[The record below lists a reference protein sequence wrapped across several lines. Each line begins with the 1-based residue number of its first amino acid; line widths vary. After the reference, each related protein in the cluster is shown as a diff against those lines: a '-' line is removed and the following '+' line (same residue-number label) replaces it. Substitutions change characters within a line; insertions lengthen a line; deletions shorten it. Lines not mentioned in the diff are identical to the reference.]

1 MTTFF
6 IVAAVLL
13 LSVVALVG
21 YPLIRGRESAA
32 EDRTGEVVG
41 LSRERLDEL
50 KRQKQGGE
58 ISESEYTERVSDL
71 EAQLSDDLHAPGTGG
86 TVPGR
91 GGGRWVGIAAAVF
104 IPMLSGLLYLTLGQ
118 PQALTSTSTPTPG
131 ARATAGGTAPGSMSA
146 SDIDDMV
153 SGLAARLE
161 QNPDDPEGWF
171 MLGRSY
177 MVLERYDDAAKAFS
191 RLRALVGDVP
201 DVLVR
206 EATALAMAG
215 GGNLSG
221 EPARLVHQALAEQ
234 PDHAQALW
242 MAATHAY
249 QTRNYETALKYYRR
263 VRPLVD
269 GEPRRQVDGMIADL
283 AEKGYG
289 EPIAED
295 AAPEEDATAA
305 ADAGASLQVNVALD
319 SSLQADVDGGDTV
332 FVFARAV
339 NGPPM
344 PLAVVRKTVA
354 DLPVTVTLDDS
365 QAMTPQFKLSS
376 FERVTVGARIS
387 ASGEPIAQPG
397 DLEGASPPLATDTP
411 DTIEVNIDRVVPAGD
426 GN

>member
-1 MTTFF
+1 MATFF
-6 IVAAVLL
+6 IVATVLL
-13 LSVVALVG
+13 LIAVALVV

-32 EDRTGEVVG
+32 EDRTGEIVG

-50 KRQKQGGE
+50 KQQRQSGE

-71 EAQLSDDLHAPGTGG
+71 EAQLSDDLHTPGAGGTGP
-86 TVPGR
+86 VR
-91 GGGRWVGIAAAVF
+91 SGGRWVGIAAAVF
-104 IPMLSGLLYLTLGQ
+104 IPVLSGLLYLTLGQ
-118 PQALTSTSTPTPG
+118 PQALTSTPTPG
-131 ARATAGGTAPGSMSA
+131 ARDTAGGIAAGDMSA

-177 MVLERYDDAAKAFS
+177 MVLERYDDAANAFS
-191 RLRALVGDVP
+191 RLRALVGNVP

-215 GGNLSG
+215 GGDLSG
-221 EPARLVHQALAEQ
+221 EPARLVQRALAEQ

-249 QTRNYETALKYYRR
+249 QTRDYETALKYYRR
-263 VRPLVD
+263 VRPLVN
-269 GEPRRQVDGMIADL
+269 GEPRRQVDRMLADL

-289 EPIAED
+289 DPIAEGD
-295 AAPEEDATAA
+295 APAEETVAA
-305 ADAGASLQVNVALD
+305 VDAGASLQVDVALD
-319 SSLQADVDGGDTV
+319 PSLQADVDGRDTV

-354 DLPVTVTLDDS
+354 DLPMTVTLDDS

-387 ASGEPIAQPG
+387 ASGEPVAQPG
-397 DLEGASPPLATDTP
+397 DLEGESPPLATDTP
-411 DTIEVNIDRVVPAGD
+411 DTIEVTIDRVVPAGD
-426 GN
+426 GD